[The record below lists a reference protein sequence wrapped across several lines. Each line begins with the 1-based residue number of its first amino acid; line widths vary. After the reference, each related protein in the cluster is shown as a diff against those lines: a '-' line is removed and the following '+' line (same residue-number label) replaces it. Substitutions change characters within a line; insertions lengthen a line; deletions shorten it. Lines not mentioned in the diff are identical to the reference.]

1 MNLHGTWHNLSV
13 IFRIFD
19 AEKVPSRIELF
30 IDKRSQ
36 RSYEYISIKLKEKGN
51 RIAHEKRDDNNR
63 EETQKFIQ
71 YIELG
76 ESVSGG
82 MLLEKLLN
90 AFDELRNFHPSYLT
104 WALRPYRVL
113 PRSSLVLIAY

>member
-36 RSYEYISIKLKEKGN
+36 RSYEYISIKLKKKATELHMEDVMITIEKKHKN
-51 RIAHEKRDDNNR
+51 LYNTSRW
-63 EETQKFIQ
+63 
-71 YIELG
+71 G
-76 ESVSGG
+76 ESASGG

-90 AFDELRNFHPSYLT
+90 AVDELRDFHPSN
-104 WALRPYRVL
+104 
-113 PRSSLVLIAY
+113 LI